1 MAWPRVLVLIVMG
14 VPAMLLHP
22 SLAAGGDFDLPSLQ
36 REVLETIDRV
46 RPAVVNITGRGS
58 GFSGVIVSAEGHV
71 LSAGHAVSPGVRYR
85 LTLPDGR
92 QLRGIGKGSNP
103 RVDAALILISDPPA
117 DLPYVSM
124 GDSASLVTNQPCFG
138 LSYPGGPKASNEPV
152 ARFGRVVRSRSSRG
166 MLQSSVLMEPGDS
179 GGPLFDLNGC
189 VIGIHSRIGQSMDRN
204 YEVPV
209 DLFRQY
215 WNELNRERT
224 FIEAGVPVPQ
234 LGVRFERLSS
244 DQDERTLSVASV
256 IDDGLASKAA
266 IRPNDIL
273 LELHGQ
279 ELKSVPDLQK
289 ALIAARDEGVEA
301 ISATV
306 QRGDETLEITIPFD
320 VERDAAPEVAL
331 PKNDRPEVAAPSGV
345 PELQGLAAQVAE
357 LEDQLDDTCVTIR
370 SDFGDESRTIRGT
383 CILGDFWILSKSSA
397 VGVHPVID
405 GDDGDAVD
413 LAIIARDAEH
423 DLVLLKA
430 PAEHV
435 TGIVIPTADPSLPMG
450 TFVLTP
456 DDDGSGMVSVV
467 GSPVFPSPKQ
477 ESRGFLGVMPS
488 TFGENEGARLE
499 QVNEAGA
506 AERAGLLVGDIITKL
521 NDTVIRSQNELRGFL
536 AELDPGAVITATFR
550 RDAEELTKTVTL
562 DAVPQ
567 TSNHA
572 ADQMEKSRRRDGFPG
587 VFPHDANLDP
597 DDCGGPLFDLEGRF
611 LGVNIARH
619 SRTRSFTVPASLVLE
634 FLTQA
639 VENASTEVT
648 SNE

>member
-1 MAWPRVLVLIVMG
+1 MAWTRVLVLIVMS
-14 VPAMLLHP
+14 VPTMLLHP
-22 SLAAGGDFDLPSLQ
+22 SLGMGGDFDLPSLQ
-36 REVLETIDRV
+36 QDVLATIDRV
-46 RPAVVNITGRGS
+46 RPAVVNISGRGS

-71 LSAGHAVSPGVRYR
+71 LSAGHAVSPGARYR

-103 RVDAALILISDPPA
+103 RADAALILINDPPA

-189 VIGIHSRIGQSMDRN
+189 VIGIHSRIGRSMDRN

-224 FIEAGVPVPQ
+224 FIESGVPIPQ
-234 LGVRFERLSS
+234 LGVRFERPAP
-244 DQDERTLSVASV
+244 DQNERKLSVASV
-256 IDDGLASKAA
+256 IDEGLASKAA
-266 IRPNDIL
+266 IQPNDIL
-273 LELHGQ
+273 LELYGRALQ
-279 ELKSVPDLQK
+279 SVPDLQET
-289 ALIAARDEGVEA
+289 LIAARDEGAES

-306 QRGDETLEITIPFD
+306 QRGDDTLEITIPFD

-331 PKNDRPEVAAPSGV
+331 PENDRPNVPAPSGV
-345 PELQGLAAQVAE
+345 PELQGLAAQVAD

-370 SDFGDESRTIRGT
+370 SHFGDDSRTISGT
-383 CILGDFWILSKSSA
+383 CIQDDFWILSKSSA
-397 VGVHPVID
+397 VGAHPVID
-405 GDDGDAVD
+405 GGDGESVE
-413 LAIIARDAEH
+413 LVIIARDAEH

-430 PAEHV
+430 PAKNAN
-435 TGIVIPTADPSLPMG
+435 GIMMQTPTPELPMG

-456 DDDGSGMVSVV
+456 DDEGSGMVSVV
-467 GSPVFPSPKQ
+467 GSSIFSSPKQ

-536 AELDPGAVITATFR
+536 AELDPGAVITATLR

-587 VFPHDANLDP
+587 VFPHDADLSP

-611 LGVNIARH
+611 LGMNIARH
-619 SRTRSFTVPASLVLE
+619 SRTRSFALPASLVME

-639 VENASTEVT
+639 AEDAPAEDASDE
-648 SNE
+648 